1 MFSGYKL
8 DDEIIQNIYIPYL
21 KVLKKIMKND
31 NLKINQTNF
40 WERETIYT
48 KFKNKINK
56 ILFKIITKRNLDN
69 YINID
74 EIK

>member
-1 MFSGYKL
+1 
-8 DDEIIQNIYIPYL
+8 
-21 KVLKKIMKND
+21 MKND